1 MKNYSNKEYI
11 KFWGVRGSN
20 PTPDKDKMQFG
31 GDTSCVEIRTKNND
45 LIILDMG
52 SGLRN
57 LGAKIIAD
65 DSYSSKINIFLS
77 HYHWDHIM
85 GFFYF
90 APLYNEKFTVNIYG
104 FNNEVRMEDLSKQ
117 LINKGFWPVEESMYK
132 ANINFIELEQSSN
145 DLKTLDINDT
155 KIFYS
160 EHAHPGGANSF
171 RIETGDKK
179 IVYVTDCE
187 HSNGELNKNVLNI
200 AEECDILIHDSHF
213 TVRDLP
219 NHIGW
224 GHSSWKQSIDI
235 AIVSRVKQLVLFH
248 YSPDYND
255 EKIKEIEINA
265 QKKFINTIASFQG
278 LSIGL

>member
-52 SGLRN
+52 SGLRK

-65 DSYSSKINIFLS
+65 DSYSSEINIFLS

-117 LINKGFWPVEESMYK
+117 LINKAFWPVEESMYK

-145 DLKTLDINDT
+145 NLKTLDINDT
-155 KIFYS
+155 KISYS
-160 EHAHPGGANSF
+160 DHTHPGGANSF
-171 RIETGDKK
+171 RIETGNKK

-200 AEECDILIHDSHF
+200 AKDCDFLIHDSHF

-224 GHSSWKQSIDI
+224 GHSSWKQSADI
-235 AIVSRVKQLVLFH
+235 AILSRVKQLILFH

-255 EKIKEIEINA
+255 EQIKEIEMNA
-265 QKKFINTIASFQG
+265 QKKFINTVASFQG

>member
-52 SGLRN
+52 SGLRK

-65 DSYSSKINIFLS
+65 DSYSSEINIFLS

-104 FNNEVRMEDLSKQ
+104 FNNEVKMEKLSKQ
-117 LINKGFWPVEESMYK
+117 LINKSFWPVEESMYK
-132 ANINFIELEQSSN
+132 ANINFIEMEQSTSE
-145 DLKTLDINDT
+145 LKTLNINDT
-155 KIFYS
+155 KICYS
-160 EHAHPGGANSF
+160 VHNHPGGANSF

-224 GHSSWKQSIDI
+224 GHSSWKQSADI

-255 EKIKEIEINA
+255 EQIKEIEINA
-265 QKKFINTIASFQG
+265 QKKFINTVASFQG